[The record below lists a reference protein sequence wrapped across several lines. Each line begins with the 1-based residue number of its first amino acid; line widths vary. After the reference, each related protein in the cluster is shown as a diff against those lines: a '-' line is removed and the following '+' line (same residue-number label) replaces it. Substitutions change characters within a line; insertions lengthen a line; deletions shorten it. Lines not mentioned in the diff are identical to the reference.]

1 MSDAITIAT
10 ASGGIATK
18 RCRQTSLGP
27 VFADY
32 PYEKWWQFRE
42 VSVQPNAESWADF
55 LSGRVNDIASCC
67 VYGEPLDPGCGF
79 QRRLLHPADDMPA
92 TLREVARAY
101 LLGDLDSVPAPM
113 GLDFLTDPVAAIG
126 AIIDYVEE
134 LRCCAFA
141 AAISCSAG
149 FKPGIRAKVIIPL
162 SEPLLPSAMRRWA
175 RAVNARFGTKLLD
188 PAVLAPCQ
196 PIYLAR
202 PILYGVPD
210 PFPQRVYLRH
220 GREPVAIAIPPE
232 ATETAGLE
240 RAAAGAGGWRV
251 HLTRLGALGF
261 HDPLLAAAG
270 AVARSYCGAPAEPI
284 ASAIHGVVRESVLS
298 ADTGGRGSREIAR
311 YASRRFWDD
320 AIAHA
325 GRRENDRLHRIATS
339 VAGIRRA

>member
-18 RCRQTSLGP
+18 RCRQTSWGRSLPITRTVNGGSSARYRFSRMPELGGFP
-27 VFADY
+27 
-32 PYEKWWQFRE
+32 FRPGE
-42 VSVQPNAESWADF
+42 RHRKLLRD
-55 LSGRVNDIASCC
+55 
-67 VYGEPLDPGCGF
+67 GEPLDPGCGF

-92 TLREVARAY
+92 TLRQVARTF
-101 LLGDLDSVPAPM
+101 LLGDLDSAPAPM

-134 LRCCAFA
+134 LRRCAFA

-162 SEPLLPSAMRRWA
+162 SEPLRPSSMRRWA

-220 GREPVAIAIPPE
+220 GRAPSLSRYRRRN
-232 ATETAGLE
+232 GDC
-240 RAAAGAGGWRV
+240 RARARRGWRRRLAR
-251 HLTRLGALGF
+251 HPTRLGALGF

-270 AVARSYCGAPAEPI
+270 AVARSYRGAHANI
-284 ASAIHGVVRESVLS
+284 ASAIHRVVREFVLS
-298 ADTGGRGSREIAR
+298 ADTGGRGSGRSPDTLAA
-311 YASRRFWDD
+311 AS
-320 AIAHA
+320 
-325 GRRENDRLHRIATS
+325 GTMP
-339 VAGIRRA
+339 